1 MTWLLASEGLR
12 KGRMGD
18 LPRLQE
24 DLGGSWVW
32 GSEDIHSILGK
43 LHSMLSDNRAQAS
56 APPFCQV
63 DQGDLRFEKGFR
75 KQYRGGQMRFDQSI
89 QIIFT

>member
-12 KGRMGD
+12 KRRMGD

-24 DLGGSWVW
+24 DLGCSWVW
-32 GSEDIHSILGK
+32 GSGEIHIILGK
-43 LHSMLSDNRAQAS
+43 RHSMLSDNRAQAS

-63 DQGDLRFEKGFR
+63 DQGDLRFEKSLR
-75 KQYRGGQMRFDQSI
+75 KQYWGGQMRFDQSV